1 MKHIKNILIT
11 IIVLLFSLYT
21 FISPN
26 ASTNA
31 KTLGGLKNELAA
43 LKNKKNQKDNE
54 KKLTQGQIASSN
66 QSISNAKNDITVNQ
80 GKVEQAK
87 SDIITLNGEIED
99 TKESIKKTME
109 TYQLTDGSNVYLEYV
124 FDATS
129 YEDLVYRYA
138 IVEQIIDYNNEQIDK
153 YNDLIKKNEQL
164 QVDLANREVE
174 LNKQIDELGNKI
186 ESLGDKLEQISED
199 TMDVQDEINSTQE
212 LINYYKNLGCK
223 DDQDLNECV
232 SIKGDTGY
240 MRPLNRGVIT
250 SYYGYRVNPLSGS
263 GTKFHS
269 GIDIGGN
276 SEGTNVYATANGMVG
291 KIIRKASC
299 GGNQVYVFHTINGK
313 QVTSMYMHLLTINV
327 SLGDQVTSG
336 TVVGTVGGGRGTFG
350 WERCSTGAHLHFTLA
365 NGWYGKTYISYGTF
379 LANTYDPQKT
389 LGLPNKGI
397 YWSGR

>member
-66 QSISNAKNDITVNQ
+66 QSISNAKNEITVNQ

-223 DDQDLNECV
+223 DNQDLNECV

>member
-1 MKHIKNILIT
+1 MKKLSK
-11 IIVLLFSLYT
+11 VLLVFCILFLGIYT

-26 ASTNA
+26 AKTNA
-31 KTLGGLKNELAA
+31 KTLGELKNELAS
-43 LKNKKNQKDNE
+43 LKSKKAQKDNE

-66 QSISNAKNDITVNQ
+66 QSILNARNEINVNQ

-87 SDIITLNGEIED
+87 EDIVALNKDIDD
-99 TKESIKKTME
+99 TKESIKKTMS

-124 FDATS
+124 FDAKS

-153 YNDLIKKNEQL
+153 YNDLIEKNEQL

-250 SYYGYRVNPLSGS
+250 SYYGYRTNPLSGS

-336 TVVGTVGGGRGTFG
+336 TVVGTVGGGRGTSG

-365 NGWYGKTYISYGTF
+365 NGWYGKTYLTYGTF

>member
-66 QSISNAKNDITVNQ
+66 QSISNAKNEITVNQ

>member
-1 MKHIKNILIT
+1 MKKVRYITFLILVF
-11 IIVLLFSLYT
+11 VLSVYT
-21 FISPN
+21 FMSPE

-31 KTLGGLKNELAA
+31 KTLGQLKNELAS
-43 LKNKKNQKDNE
+43 LRNKKAQKDNE
-54 KKLTQGQIASSN
+54 KKQTQGQIAASN
-66 QSISNAKNDITVNQ
+66 QSIASAKNEITVNQ

-87 SDIITLNGEIED
+87 SDIIELNKDIDE
-99 TKESIKKTME
+99 TKENIKKTMKS
-109 TYQLTDGSNVYLEYV
+109 YQLSDGSNVYLEYV
-124 FDATS
+124 FDAKS
-129 YEDLVYRYA
+129 YEELVYRYA

-153 YNDLIKKNEQL
+153 YNDLIEKNEQL
-164 QVDLANREVE
+164 QVDLANREIE

>member
-43 LKNKKNQKDNE
+43 LKNKKTKKDNE

-66 QSISNAKNDITVNQ
+66 QSISNAKNEITVNQ

-124 FDATS
+124 FDSTS

>member
-1 MKHIKNILIT
+1 MKKVRYIIFFVFVCILS
-11 IIVLLFSLYT
+11 VYT
-21 FISPN
+21 FMSPE

-31 KTLGGLKNELAA
+31 KTLGQLKNELAS
-43 LKNKKNQKDNE
+43 LRNKKAQKDNE
-54 KKLTQGQIASSN
+54 KKQTQGQIAASN
-66 QSISNAKNDITVNQ
+66 QSIASAKNEITVNQ

-87 SDIITLNGEIED
+87 SDIIELNKDIDE
-99 TKESIKKTME
+99 TKGNIKKTMKS
-109 TYQLTDGSNVYLEYV
+109 YQLSDGSNVYLEYV
-124 FDATS
+124 FDAKS
-129 YEDLVYRYA
+129 YEELVYRYA

-153 YNDLIKKNEQL
+153 YNDLIEKNEQL
-164 QVDLANREVE
+164 QVDLANREIE

-336 TVVGTVGGGRGTFG
+336 TVVGTVGGGRGTSG

-365 NGWYGKTYISYGTF
+365 SGWYGKTYISYGTF

>member
-1 MKHIKNILIT
+1 MKKVYKLIITT
-11 IIVLLFSLYT
+11 IILLLSIYT
-21 FISPN
+21 FISPK

-43 LKNKKNQKDNE
+43 LKSKKAQKENE
-54 KKLTQGQIASSN
+54 KKMTQGQIASSN
-66 QSISNAKNDITVNQ
+66 QSISNAKNEITINQ
-80 GKVEQAK
+80 EKVEQSK
-87 SDIITLNGEIED
+87 VDIINLNNDIEE
-99 TKESIKKTME
+99 TKKSIKKTLK

-124 FDATS
+124 FDAKS
-129 YEDLVYRYA
+129 YEELVYRYA

-164 QVDLANREVE
+164 QIDLANREVE
-174 LNKQIDELGNKI
+174 LNKQIEDLGNKI

-199 TMDVQDEINSTQE
+199 TMDVQDEIDSTQE

-240 MRPLNRGVIT
+240 RRPLNRGVIT
-250 SYYGYRVNPLSGS
+250 SYYGYRINPLTGA

-299 GGNQVYVFHTINGK
+299 GGNQVYVFHTINGR

-327 SLGDQVTSG
+327 NLGDQVTSN
-336 TVVGTVGGGRGTFG
+336 TVVGTVGGGSGTRG

-365 NGWYGKTYISYGTF
+365 SGWYGKTYLTYSTF

-389 LGLPNKGI
+389 LGLPNKGT

>member
-1 MKHIKNILIT
+1 MKKINKIIFLVIL
-11 IIVLLFSLYT
+11 LLFSLYT
-21 FISPN
+21 FITPS

-31 KTLGGLKNELAA
+31 KTLGELKNELAA
-43 LKNKKNQKDNE
+43 LKSKKASKDNE
-54 KKLTQGQIASSN
+54 KKLTQSEIASSN
-66 QSISNAKNDITVNQ
+66 QSISNAKNEITINQ

-87 SDIITLNGEIED
+87 EDIKTLNNDITD

-109 TYQLTDGSNVYLEYV
+109 AYQLTDGSNVYLEYV
-124 FDATS
+124 FDAKS
-129 YEDLVYRYA
+129 YEELVYRYA

-153 YNDLIKKNEQL
+153 YNDLIKQNEQL
-164 QVDLANREVE
+164 QVDLANREIE
-174 LNKQIDELGNKI
+174 LNKQITDLGNKI

-199 TMDVQDEINSTQE
+199 SMDVQDEINSTQD
-212 LINYYKNLGCK
+212 LINYYKNIGCR
-223 DDQDLNECV
+223 DDQNLNECV
-232 SIKGDTGY
+232 SIKGDTSY
-240 MRPLNRGVIT
+240 RRPVTRGTIT
-250 SYYGYRVNPLSGS
+250 SYYGYRINPLTGS

-327 SLGDQVTSG
+327 NLGDQVTSN
-336 TVVGTVGGGRGTFG
+336 TVIGTVGGGRNTAS
-350 WERCSTGAHLHFTLA
+350 WENCSTGAHLHFTLA
-365 NGWYGKTYISYGTF
+365 NGWYGKTYIYYSTF

-389 LGLPNKGI
+389 LGLPNKGS
-397 YWSGR
+397 YWYSR

>member
-1 MKHIKNILIT
+1 MRTFKKIILFVIP
-11 IIVLLFSLYT
+11 VLLCFYT
-21 FISPN
+21 FITPE

-43 LKNKKNQKDNE
+43 LKSKKQQKENE
-54 KKLTQGQIASSN
+54 KKLTQGQIASSS
-66 QSISNAKNDITVNQ
+66 QSISNAKNEITVNQ

-87 SDIITLNGEIED
+87 ADIVTLNEEID
-99 TKESIKKTME
+99 STKESIKKTME

-164 QVDLANREVE
+164 QIDLANREVE
-174 LNKQIDELGNKI
+174 LNKQIEDLGNKI

-199 TMDVQDEINSTQE
+199 SMDVQDEINSTQE

-232 SIKGDTGY
+232 SIKGDTSY
-240 MRPLNRGVIT
+240 RRPVTKGTIT
-250 SYYGYRVNPLSGS
+250 SYYGYRINPLTGS

-269 GIDIGGN
+269 GIDIAGN
-276 SEGTNVYATANGMVG
+276 PEGTNVYATANGMVG
-291 KIIRKASC
+291 KIIRRASC
-299 GGNQVYVFHTINGK
+299 GGNQVYIFHTINGK

-327 SLGDQVTSG
+327 SLGDQVTNN
-336 TVVGTVGGGRGTFG
+336 TVVGTVGGGRGTSSY
-350 WERCSTGAHLHFTLA
+350 ERCSTGAHLHFTLA
-365 NGWYGKTYISYGTF
+365 NGWYGKTYLTYSSF

-389 LGLPNKGI
+389 LGLPNRGS
-397 YWSGR
+397 YWYSR

>member
-43 LKNKKNQKDNE
+43 LKNKKTQKDNE

-66 QSISNAKNDITVNQ
+66 QSISNAKNEITVNQ

-164 QVDLANREVE
+164 QVDLANREIE

>member
-66 QSISNAKNDITVNQ
+66 QSISNAKNEITVNQ

-99 TKESIKKTME
+99 TKKSIKKTME

>member
-1 MKHIKNILIT
+1 MKKVRYIT
-11 IIVLLFSLYT
+11 FLVLVFVLSVYT
-21 FISPN
+21 FMSPE

-31 KTLGGLKNELAA
+31 KTLGQLKNELAS
-43 LKNKKNQKDNE
+43 LRNKKAQKDNE
-54 KKLTQGQIASSN
+54 KKQTQGQIAASN
-66 QSISNAKNDITVNQ
+66 QSIASAKNEITVNQ

-87 SDIITLNGEIED
+87 SDIIELNKDIDE
-99 TKESIKKTME
+99 TKENIKKTMKS
-109 TYQLTDGSNVYLEYV
+109 YQLSDGSNVYLEYV
-124 FDATS
+124 FDAKS
-129 YEDLVYRYA
+129 YEELVYRYA

-153 YNDLIKKNEQL
+153 YNDLIEKNEQL
-164 QVDLANREVE
+164 QVDLANREIE

-336 TVVGTVGGGRGTFG
+336 TVVGTVGGGRGTSG

-365 NGWYGKTYISYGTF
+365 SGWYGKTYISYGTF

>member
-66 QSISNAKNDITVNQ
+66 QSISNAKNEITVNQ

-99 TKESIKKTME
+99 TKKSIKKTME

-336 TVVGTVGGGRGTFG
+336 TVIGTVGGGRGTFG

>member
-11 IIVLLFSLYT
+11 IIVLLFYLYT

-66 QSISNAKNDITVNQ
+66 QSISNAKNEITVNQ

>member
-1 MKHIKNILIT
+1 MKKVRYIT
-11 IIVLLFSLYT
+11 FLVLVFVLSVYT
-21 FISPN
+21 FMSPE

-66 QSISNAKNDITVNQ
+66 QSISNAKNEITVNQ

-336 TVVGTVGGGRGTFG
+336 TVVGTVGGGRGTSG

-365 NGWYGKTYISYGTF
+365 SGWYGKTYISYGTF